1 MRLEADS
8 PELAA
13 LADVLVGVLVRELIA
28 QQESESGKPESTLCK
43 EVIDRDDA
51 TVWQSTACRTDAHE

>member
-13 LADVLVGVLVRELIA
+13 LADVLVGVLVRELID
-28 QQESESGKPESTLCK
+28 QQESESGKPEPTLCK

-51 TVWQSTACRTDAHE
+51 TVGQSTVCRTDAHE